1 MMRRARGF
9 TLIEVLAAFSVLA
22 LGIAIV
28 VSLLNGGRRQVRYA
42 AEASYAAQFAR
53 GLLDSQGLVSRLRE
67 GSDEGQSDDEHMRWT
82 LEIKEIPDPLAPE
95 DGRLAP
101 GAVAAGA
108 DEPGKPGDAATPGD
122 RASAD
127 KPGTPPGKTAA
138 TTVTAED
145 VVEPLQLMHLQ
156 LDLEWG
162 HGGPRERARFTTL
175 RTQMRPPDDG
185 VDDVVPVPVTGGKR

>member
-42 AEASYAAQFAR
+42 ADASYAAQFAR
-53 GLLDSQGLVSRLRE
+53 GLLDSQGLVNRLRE
-67 GSDEGQSDDEHMRWT
+67 GNDDGQSDDEYMRWK
-82 LEIKEIPDPLAPE
+82 LEIREIPDPLAPE
-95 DGRLAP
+95 VRHAVP
-101 GAVAAGA
+101 GATAADA
-108 DEPGKPGDAATPGD
+108 NPPGDAATPG
-122 RASAD
+122 AAATGN
-127 KPGTPPGKTAA
+127 KPGAAPGKTAA
-138 TTVTAED
+138 TTVAAED

-185 VDDVVPVPVTGGKR
+185 ADKVAPGVGGKR

>member
-53 GLLDSQGLVSRLRE
+53 GLIDSQGLVNRLRE
-67 GSDEGQSDDEHMRWT
+67 GSDEGVSDDEHMRWT
-82 LEIKEIPDPLAPE
+82 LVIEEIPDPLLPE
-95 DGRLAP
+95 GRRAQP
-101 GAVAAGA
+101 GATAADPEQA
-108 DEPGKPGDAATPGD
+108 DEAPTPDADSDGA
-122 RASAD
+122 A
-127 KPGTPPGKTAA
+127 PPKTAA
-138 TTVTAED
+138 TIVAAED
-145 VVEPLQLMHLQ
+145 VVDPLQLMHVQ

-162 HGGPRERARFTTL
+162 RGGPRERARFTTL
-175 RTQMRPPDDG
+175 RTQMRAPDDG
-185 VDDVVPVPVTGGKR
+185 LDEVAPVPVTGGKR

>member
-101 GAVAAGA
+101 GAGA
-108 DEPGKPGDAATPGD
+108 DEPGKPGDADTQGDPGN
-122 RASAD
+122 AD

>member
-82 LEIKEIPDPLAPE
+82 LEIKEIPDPLASE
-95 DGRLAP
+95 AGRFAR
-101 GAVAAGA
+101 GIGEAGA
-108 DEPGKPGDAATPGD
+108 GQQDKPGDPGG
-122 RASAD
+122 AD
-127 KPGTPPGKTAA
+127 KPRTPSGKTAA

-156 LDLEWG
+156 LDVEWG

-175 RTQMRPPDDG
+175 RTQMRAPDDG

>member
-53 GLLDSQGLVSRLRE
+53 GLIDSQGLVNRLRE
-67 GSDEGQSDDEHMRWT
+67 GSDEGVSDDEHMRWT
-82 LEIKEIPDPLAPE
+82 LVIEEIPDPLLPE
-95 DGRLAP
+95 GRRAQP
-101 GAVAAGA
+101 GATAEDPEQA
-108 DEPGKPGDAATPGD
+108 DEAPTPDADSDGA
-122 RASAD
+122 A
-127 KPGTPPGKTAA
+127 PPKTAA
-138 TTVTAED
+138 TIVAAED
-145 VVEPLQLMHLQ
+145 VVDPLQLMHVR

-162 HGGPRERARFTTL
+162 RGGPRERARFTTL
-175 RTQMRPPDDG
+175 RTQMRAPDDG
-185 VDDVVPVPVTGGKR
+185 LDEVAPIPVTGGKR